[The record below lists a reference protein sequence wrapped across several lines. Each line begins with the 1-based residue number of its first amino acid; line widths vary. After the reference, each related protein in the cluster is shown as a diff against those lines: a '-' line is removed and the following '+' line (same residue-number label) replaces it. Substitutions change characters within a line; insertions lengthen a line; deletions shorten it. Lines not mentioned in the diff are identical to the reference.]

1 MLHTHGV
8 RSPSVKL
15 LFDLFPVIIFFA
27 AYKFGGADPATTAS
41 WMKSLTGSTP
51 ALDQAPVML
60 AAAAGIV
67 ASIVQLAIVYLRGK
81 KPEPMLWI
89 SLVIVVVF
97 GSLTIYL
104 HNAMFVKW
112 KPTILYWIF
121 AAILFYGTMA
131 KKNFLENLMGKNIE
145 LPSDSWRKMQIGWE
159 LFFALAGVINLVIA
173 YTCSTDFW
181 VNFKLFGLT
190 ALTLIFTIGIGIWIT
205 KTAPKSQ
212 NDAQ

>member
-1 MLHTHGV
+1 M
-8 RSPSVKL
+8 KL

-27 AYKFGGADPATTAS
+27 AYKFGGADPQNAAS
-41 WMKSLTGSTP
+41 WMSSITGSSPTP
-51 ALDQAPVML
+51 DQAPVML
-60 AAAAGIV
+60 AAAAGII

-89 SLVIVVVF
+89 SLIIVVVF

-121 AAILFYGTMA
+121 AAILFYGTA
-131 KKNFLENLMGKNIE
+131 THKNFLESLMGKNIE
-145 LPSDSWRKMQIGWE
+145 LPSSAWRKMQIGWE
-159 LFFALAGVINLVIA
+159 VFFVAVGIVNLIVA

-190 ALTLIFTIGIGIWIT
+190 ALTLIFTIGLGIWIT
-205 KTAPKSQ
+205 KSAPKSQ
-212 NDAQ
+212 NDTQ